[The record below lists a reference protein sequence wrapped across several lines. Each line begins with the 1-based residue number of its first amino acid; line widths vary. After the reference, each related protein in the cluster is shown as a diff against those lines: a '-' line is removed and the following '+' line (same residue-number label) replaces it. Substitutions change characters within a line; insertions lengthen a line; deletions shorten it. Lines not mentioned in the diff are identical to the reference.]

1 MEPTM
6 CCVGGGAWGTVRAF
20 FYENEFVSYEHQK
33 QTTEEH
39 IRKNTNGDRVCS
51 TRVLQV
57 EQYYHEWPAHT
68 IGPVRAVWGRVLPAT
83 WEH

>member
-1 MEPTM
+1 LD
-6 CCVGGGAWGTVRAF
+6 VGEGPQVLARVRM
-20 FYENEFVSYEHQK
+20 FVKTQPISE
-33 QTTEEH
+33 
-39 IRKNTNGDRVCS
+39 TNNRRAHSKKHERDRVCS